1 MTAELPFTPD
11 QERETWTGQYPPFD
25 VHGIY
30 PWSTLDTR
38 TTEWRARRK
47 YWDGVMPDDGT
58 SGRDNTLYAHGKSG
72 YHTSINGGRSRF
84 DPVLTELMLTWYAGA
99 GSHVYDPFAGGITRG
114 YVANALGHS
123 YEGVDINPAQ
133 IAHNQTHNPTGKYTV
148 GDGAFY
154 HPETPADVVLT
165 CPPYHTVEKY
175 TDDPRDLSNMTWD
188 THLDAVRL
196 ALLNCHAA
204 LKEDRYLVWVVGDL
218 RDNQGHLRML
228 PHHTARIMQETGFR
242 LVNEHIIINPVGTRH
257 RMLRRWWSPTR
268 SAGRLHQHVLVA
280 VKGNRRRAADNAR
293 RMEHC

>member
-84 DPVLTELMLTWYAGA
+84 DPVLTELMLTWYAGE

-114 YVANALGHS
+114 YVANALGHT

-133 IAHNQTHNPTGKYTV
+133 IAHNRAHNPTGKYTV

-165 CPPYHTVEKY
+165 CPPV
-175 TDDPRDLSNMTWD
+175 
-188 THLDAVRL
+188 
-196 ALLNCHAA
+196 
-204 LKEDRYLVWVVGDL
+204 
-218 RDNQGHLRML
+218 
-228 PHHTARIMQETGFR
+228 PHGGKVHG
-242 LVNEHIIINPVGTRH
+242 
-257 RMLRRWWSPTR
+257 
-268 SAGRLHQHVLVA
+268 
-280 VKGNRRRAADNAR
+280 
-293 RMEHC
+293 